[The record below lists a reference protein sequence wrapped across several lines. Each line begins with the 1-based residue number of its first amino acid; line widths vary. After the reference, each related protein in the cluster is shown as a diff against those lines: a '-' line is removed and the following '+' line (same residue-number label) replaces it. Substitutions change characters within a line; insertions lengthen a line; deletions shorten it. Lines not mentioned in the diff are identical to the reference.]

1 MWGLKYPW
9 NESALQRPRWCWSFP
24 FPYPTAAERVEMEER
39 ESEAVSKPGGRTPP
53 RARMSGGRPRPR
65 ACLLVGPSGRARE
78 FNGRHT
84 TKSDACKSEA
94 WERVEAEGERE
105 EPDSNKAD
113 SKFFV
118 YTEFSL
124 FLTEPSPVSHLRTV
138 ELVVWTRHGRAVLL
152 VRPVGAVLRGNY

>member
-1 MWGLKYPW
+1 
-9 NESALQRPRWCWSFP
+9 
-24 FPYPTAAERVEMEER
+24 MEER

-105 EPDSNKAD
+105 EPFVSEMSEEGEGVIAGDS
-113 SKFFV
+113 
-118 YTEFSL
+118 
-124 FLTEPSPVSHLRTV
+124 
-138 ELVVWTRHGRAVLL
+138 
-152 VRPVGAVLRGNY
+152 VRCGGGGGGGEGKETD